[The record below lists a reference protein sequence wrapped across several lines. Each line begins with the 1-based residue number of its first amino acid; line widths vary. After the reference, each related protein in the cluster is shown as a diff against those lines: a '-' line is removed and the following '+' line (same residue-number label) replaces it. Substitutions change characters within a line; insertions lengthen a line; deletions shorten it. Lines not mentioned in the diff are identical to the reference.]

1 MGLWIVLSADLNPI
15 LAFILSE
22 LSLCTEICGAFLP
35 TSAGYWCVCLSD
47 VELPQLSALGRSR
60 YAPVGAQDVT
70 SSLAVPL

>member
-35 TSAGYWCVCLSD
+35 TSAGCWCMCLSD
-47 VELPQLSALGRSR
+47 VELPN
-60 YAPVGAQDVT
+60 
-70 SSLAVPL
+70 SLPWEGQGVPLLELRT